1 MFDNN
6 TSSDN
11 GMTNDQGLIT
21 PTVATVDPM
30 TNPVS
35 SLPLSAVMEEK
46 VLADAQMTSNVV
58 EPDLPALD
66 PSSYDNSN
74 SFAPAPA
81 LADPVAQSPALQ
93 NSYAT
98 DAPAQDYS
106 SNIAPE
112 EQIVA
117 QPTAT
122 TNNDLLSIKQE
133 VLSTLSPLVDHLDQ
147 TSEEKFRTIMM
158 MIQATDD
165 QSLIKSAYASAR
177 SIEDEKVRA
186 QALLDIVNEINY
198 FTTHHAA

>member
-6 TSSDN
+6 ASSDN

-21 PTVATVDPM
+21 PTVSTVDPLAS
-30 TNPVS
+30 PVS

-46 VLADAQMTSNVV
+46 VLADAQMTNNAV

-66 PSSYDNSN
+66 PSNYDNSN
-74 SFAPAPA
+74 SFAPAPVISE
-81 LADPVAQSPALQ
+81 PVAQTTTQAD
-93 NSYAT
+93 SYAT
-98 DAPAQDYS
+98 DAPTQDYS
-106 SNIAPE
+106 SNITPE
-112 EQIVA
+112 EQTIA
-117 QPTAT
+117 QPVAT